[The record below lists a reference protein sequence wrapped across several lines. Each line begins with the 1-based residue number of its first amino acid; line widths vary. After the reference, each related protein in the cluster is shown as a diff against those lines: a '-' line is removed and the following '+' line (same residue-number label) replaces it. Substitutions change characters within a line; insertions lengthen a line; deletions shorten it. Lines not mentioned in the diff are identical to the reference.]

1 MKRKT
6 AITVTIA
13 AIVLSASAAVAA
25 YDYYRTF
32 YANNVSDSRESDI
45 LKIYRSYS
53 YEQMLDSLK
62 SSGILT
68 DFRRF
73 ERAAGHMDLET
84 SFKPGYYVFDPVMS
98 NKDIVRMIAN
108 CWQKP
113 VKVTIKGYIR
123 SMEKFASIL
132 GTKFEA
138 DSASFAGVLTDR
150 AVMQSY
156 GFEEESFIGMF
167 IPNTYEFYWTASPEE
182 FVERMNR
189 EYMSFWTDERKAK
202 AKAAGMTQKEVS
214 TLAAIV
220 ISETKYVPE
229 MPTIAGVYINRLKKG
244 IPLQADPT
252 VLFALNQKGIRRVLN
267 KHLKVESPY
276 NTYINRGLPP
286 GPITM
291 PSIESLDAVLNY
303 QEHNYLYFCARG
315 SFDGRHNFASTLSG
329 HMANARAYHRA
340 LNARE
345 KERALANRK

>member
-1 MKRKT
+1 MKKRT
-6 AITVTIA
+6 AITVTA
-13 AIVLSASAAVAA
+13 VAIVLSALAAVAA

-32 YANNVSDSRESDI
+32 YADNVSDSGDSDV

-53 YEQMLDSLK
+53 YGQMLDSLK

-68 DFRRF
+68 DFRTF
-73 ERAAGHMDLET
+73 ERAAKHMELGTD
-84 SFKPGYYVFDPVMS
+84 FKPGYYVFDPVMS

-108 CWQKP
+108 GWQKP
-113 VKVTIKGYIR
+113 VNITIRGYIR
-123 SMEKFASIL
+123 SLEKFASIL

-138 DSASFAGVLTDR
+138 DSASFAKVLTDR
-150 AVMQSY
+150 EVMQSY
-156 GFEEESFIGMF
+156 GFEDESFIGMF
-167 IPNTYEFYWTASPEE
+167 IPNTYEFFWTASPEE
-182 FVERMNR
+182 FVERMNK
-189 EYMSFWTDERKAK
+189 EYMSFWTDERKSK
-202 AKAAGMTQKEVS
+202 AEDVGMTQKEVS

-252 VLFALNQKGIRRVLN
+252 VLFALNQKGIKRVLN
-267 KHLKVESPY
+267 KHLKVDSPY
-276 NTYINRGLPP
+276 NTYIYKGLPP

-303 QEHNYLYFCARG
+303 QKHNYIFFCARET
-315 SFDGRHNFASTLSG
+315 FDGQHNFASTLSG

-340 LNARE
+340 LNSRE
-345 KERALANRK
+345 KEKALSKQK